1 MIKKIAL
8 TDIALI
14 GGSLFIAVITLESII
29 YQLGGGQ
36 LHGCIIL

>member
-1 MIKKIAL
+1 MLRKIAL

-14 GGSLFIAVITLESII
+14 GGSLFIAVITIESVI